1 MNAAVDDA
9 LARLG
14 LRSDA
19 DARSVRRAYA
29 QQLKRIDQETQP
41 REFQA
46 LREAYELALH
56 VASRREAEAA
66 AQADAQPEAPV
77 VAETPREQPKPPEP
91 AGFLP
96 TDSGELAKAVF
107 QTFAGRVSTGF
118 KEEAEASAA
127 LQDAL
132 ADDRLLNLEA
142 RTLFE
147 LQVAH
152 LIMDGWQPGHEF
164 LFGPACEVFSW
175 EKDRAHLRVFG
186 QLGAALDAAINEKL
200 IFFQQT
206 HEQFDRLRHVIRRLR
221 SDTPPTPTLLREDL
235 PLVQM
240 LVQRYPNWLRL
251 VTSQSNINTWFQ
263 HLPEEPPAPTAQ
275 AEPLPALQRGWKP
288 GPALTPWFFVLCA
301 VIMLGK
307 LFSTQTPSY
316 RPPPDLGRPQAS
328 VPSGPPISTWPPQSA
343 SVDDPYGFGTTLPRK
358 SYDPSPHEDA
368 RGGLQLAFI
377 GNVTF
382 NRRDG
387 QLIVDDVD
395 ERSRRGTSSL
405 RPGDRLQ
412 DCADLDKRIPL
423 VFLLAT
429 TRCGT
434 EKTRDPKAGTITY
447 TFRVLRK
454 GQELTASLT
463 APDSLSTA
471 RAGAADEQPL
481 PRERASEENVAGTA
495 APQQPP
501 QARRPAPEETVQ
513 IGHVTFARRDGALV
527 VADVGERTHY
537 SHSTLQPGD
546 RLLGCMS
553 SNYHLPLVHPT
564 EARNCVATN
573 VTKPEGDITPYLFR
587 ILRNGESMPA
597 SLTLRAPSG
606 EPASSAEAPL
616 KFGAAN

>member
-1 MNAAVDDA
+1 MNATVEPGLASA
-9 LARLG
+9 LATLG
-14 LRSDA
+14 LRPDA
-19 DARSVRRAYA
+19 DARAVRRAYA
-29 QQLKRIDQETQP
+29 QQLKQIDQATQLQA
-41 REFQA
+41 FQE
-46 LREAYELALH
+46 LREAYEAALAAL
-56 VASRREAEAA
+56 ARREAQ
-66 AQADAQPEAPV
+66 AQDPQP
-77 VAETPREQPKPPEP
+77 AETPAAAPSAT
-91 AGFLP
+91 AGFAP
-96 TDSGELAKAVF
+96 PDSGELAKAAF
-107 QTFAGRVSTGF
+107 QTFAARSGVGF
-118 KEEAEASAA
+118 QNEKEASAA
-127 LQDAL
+127 LQEAL

-152 LIMDGWQPGHEF
+152 LIMDGWRPGHEF
-164 LFGPACEVFSW
+164 LFGPACAVFSW

-186 QLGAALDAAINEKL
+186 QLGAALDAAIKEKL

-206 HEQFDRLRHVIRRLR
+206 HEQFERLRHIIRRLR

-251 VTSQSNINTWFQ
+251 ITSQSNINTWFQ

-288 GPALTPWFFVLCA
+288 APALTPWFFVLCA

-307 LFSTQTPSY
+307 LFSNTSAPSY
-316 RPPPDLGRPQAS
+316 QPPPALGRPQVS
-328 VPSGPPISTWPPQSA
+328 VPSGPPISTWPPHSA
-343 SVDDPYGFGTTLPRK
+343 SVDDPYGFGTTPPRK

-368 RGGLQLAFI
+368 GGNLQLAFI

-429 TRCGT
+429 TLCGT
-434 EKTRDPKAGTITY
+434 EKTRDLKAGTITY

-471 RAGAADEQPL
+471 KAGAADEQPL

-495 APQQPP
+495 APQLPP
-501 QARRPAPEETVQ
+501 QARRPPPEETVQ

-527 VADVGERTHY
+527 VDEVGDRTRY
-537 SHSTLQPGD
+537 SYGTLQPGD

-553 SNYHLPLVHPT
+553 GTYQLPLIYPA

-573 VTKPEGDITPYLFR
+573 VVKAEADVTSYLFR
-587 ILRNGESMPA
+587 VLRNGQSLPV
-597 SLTLRAPSG
+597 SLTLRAPTG
-606 EPASSAEAPL
+606 EPASSPESAL
-616 KFGAAN
+616 KFGASN